1 MLVSKVPCPMCSQL
15 VTLLLELALCRLLVQ
30 TALMLFSKSLD
41 LVSSVRQMVFYK
53 RSYHA
58 VFSFRC
64 NYDVANAV
72 FFSSSVVM
80 ILIILTTFLLI

>member
-15 VTLLLELALCRLLVQ
+15 VNLLLELALCRLQADCINATV
-30 TALMLFSKSLD
+30 FSKSLD
-41 LVSSVRQMVFYK
+41 LISSVRQMAFYK

-58 VFSFRC
+58 VFSSRC

-80 ILIILTTFLLI
+80 ILSS